1 MLPFNLLIAR
11 SRAGKIRPVYVPVD
25 HAHVTLASDLV
36 EGFQKHLGRR
46 KGELLEALER
56 YEGLGY
62 DYRLIRGLSTLL
74 ERRCSFQA
82 ESQIDPR
89 EARRRVFAKA
99 NRHALVATEEV
110 KKAVVSGAASTL
122 RISPQQLE
130 ASLWSDLDEE
140 LVLKDF
146 MPIAGEDLLRQYNMS
161 LTQTLLFKATAMEFE
176 AGGNYKQIFRRIK
189 YLGLMY
195 TVQKEDGSFKVTV
208 DGPMA
213 LFKLTDRYGTSLAKL
228 LPTVV
233 EAGEWRLKATIVGG
247 ERHSPRILQLELDS
261 SDVGDSVRSPSA
273 EPAEERSVFDS
284 SVEERFARSF
294 EAAGTGWRLRR
305 EPEPFV
311 VGRHVMI
318 PDFSFE
324 KDRMKAY
331 LEVVGFW
338 TEEYLAKKVQ
348 KLKEVRASNMVVA
361 VDKSLGCSRFK
372 GLRVE
377 VIFYEREVPVKPI
390 IDYLRA
396 IEEEGIAKQV
406 ESLATAGL
414 RLESDVVSL
423 EELTEQFQTSKG
435 AVRRWLQS
443 APVKGYRLIG
453 DLLISEKKLD
463 DIKKKVGELGE
474 TRLSAVTELIRN
486 MGVGAPHQVLGAL
499 GYTVKWDG
507 LDQDKAIISK
517 KKTR

>member
-25 HAHVTLASDLV
+25 HAHAALASDLV

-46 KGELLEALER
+46 KGELLDALEE

-74 ERRCSFQA
+74 ERRCIFEA

-89 EARRRVFAKA
+89 EARRRVFAEA

-110 KKAVVSGAASTL
+110 KKAVLSKAASIL
-122 RISPQQLE
+122 SISPQQLE
-130 ASLWSDLDEE
+130 ASLWSDMDEE

-146 MPIAGEDLLRQYNMS
+146 IPIAAEDLLRQYNMS
-161 LTQTLLFKATAMEFE
+161 LTQTLLFKATMMEFE

-189 YLGLMY
+189 YLGLIY
-195 TVQKEDGSFKVTV
+195 TVQKEDDVFKVMV

-228 LPTVV
+228 LPTIV
-233 EAGEWRLKATIVGG
+233 EAGEWRLKASIVGG
-247 ERHSPRILQLELDS
+247 ERHSPRILQLELDGR
-261 SDVGDSVRSPSA
+261 DVGDSIRSPSA
-273 EPAEERSVFDS
+273 DEETRSVFDS

-305 EPEPFV
+305 EPEPFL

-318 PDFSFE
+318 PDFGFE
-324 KDRMKAY
+324 KEGMKAY

-338 TEEYLAKKVQ
+338 TEDYLAKKVQ
-348 KLKEVRASNMVVA
+348 KLKEVHASNMVVA
-361 VDKSLGCSRFK
+361 VDRALGCSRFK
-372 GLRVE
+372 GLTME
-377 VIFYEREVPVKPI
+377 VIFYERDVPVKPV

-396 IEEEGIAKQV
+396 IEEQNVAKQV
-406 ESLATAGL
+406 ESLASARL
-414 RLESDVVSL
+414 RLEGDVVSL
-423 EELTEQFQTSKG
+423 EELADKFQTSNES
-435 AVRRWLQS
+435 VRRWLQS

-453 DLLISEKKLD
+453 DLLVSENKLD
-463 DIKKKVGELGE
+463 DIDRRVSELGE
-474 TRLSAVTELIRN
+474 AKLLRVTELIQA
-486 MGVGAPHQVLGAL
+486 MGIGTPHQVLGAL

-507 LDQDKAIISK
+507 LDQEKATISK
-517 KKTR
+517 KKT